1 MMAGTMSST
10 IVAGALFSAVASSK
24 PRGSA
29 SCPRVA
35 AGRRRGSCVVR
46 CDAGEV
52 VQAQAASMAA
62 SIAALEQLK
71 ISGDREFSPVLLVV
85 I

>member
-1 MMAGTMSST
+1 
-10 IVAGALFSAVASSK
+10 
-24 PRGSA
+24 
-29 SCPRVA
+29 
-35 AGRRRGSCVVR
+35 VVR

-52 VQAQAASMAA
+52 VQAQAASKAA